1 MHISRSY
8 LINFL
13 KYFKNQAIFAPLFH
27 NSKKLPTTM
36 GRGDARTKKGKTKR
50 GSNGKSRPTQ
60 KRIIK
65 AKKAAAAA

>member
-1 MHISRSY
+1 
-8 LINFL
+8 
-13 KYFKNQAIFAPLFH
+13 
-27 NSKKLPTTM
+27 M
-36 GRGDARTKKGKTKR
+36 GRGDARTKKGKVKR